1 MDNSEFIIQ
10 NSQWTINSIA
20 LISRICPHVK
30 PNLQFGFEI
39 NGNLPLEPRSLATAG
54 TQEFPPLKRL

>member
-10 NSQWTINSIA
+10 NSQWTINRIA

-39 NGNLPLEPRSLATAG
+39 NGNLK
-54 TQEFPPLKRL
+54 FPPLKKAVMQRYRFYA

>member
-1 MDNSEFIIQ
+1 MDNSEFTIH

-39 NGNLPLEPRSLATAG
+39 NGNLK
-54 TQEFPPLKRL
+54 FPPLKKAVMRRYRFYA